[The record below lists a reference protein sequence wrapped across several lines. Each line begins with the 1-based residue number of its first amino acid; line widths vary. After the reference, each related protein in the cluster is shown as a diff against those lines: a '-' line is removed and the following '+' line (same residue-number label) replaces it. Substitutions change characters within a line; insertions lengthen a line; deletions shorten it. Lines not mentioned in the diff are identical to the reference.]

1 MIEIEGRQFQITQKQ
16 EAVAFLEGV
25 LMDLDRHAMVIID
38 GYGLLL
44 DDHHQLAEILT
55 NEPRFMI
62 H

>member
-1 MIEIEGRQFQITQKQ
+1 MIDIEGRQFYEYQKQ
-16 EAVAFLEGV
+16 EAVAFLEG
-25 LMDLDRHAMVIID
+25 LLIDLGRHAMVIID

-55 NEPRFMI
+55 NEPRFMV